1 MRIAA
6 ILVSLCSDLLIGF
19 HATENRDVEK
29 PTPTHKSSGEI
40 ARSKLKLSLRM
51 AGVVPFD
58 AFREQALAATL
69 PSARQRGTAALRLH
83 PGTKTVLAF
92 ACSLRWLVSSFHKTE
107 NKLRRD
113 LRAATVGTG
122 EALSIP
128 HTNWLSISV
137 LYSRIAS
144 AINF

>member
-19 HATENRDVEK
+19 HTTENRDVEK
-29 PTPTHKSSGEI
+29 PTPAHKSSGEI

-83 PGTKTVLAF
+83 PCTKTVLVF

-107 NKLRRD
+107 SSFRRN
-113 LRAATVGTG
+113 LGVLTLEMGA
-122 EALSIP
+122 ALSIAQ
-128 HTNWLSISV
+128 
-137 LYSRIAS
+137 RD
-144 AINF
+144 AIVDPPFGDCQRLRFLK